1 MASDGKSMKEQ
12 HDLTSGGHHQGKRQ
26 FGNYDLIRRIDM
38 GGMGE
43 VYLAYQRTAFNREVA
58 VKIIRDDL
66 SRDPLARARFFR
78 EAEVS
83 SHLKH
88 DHILPLFEFGEVEDR
103 LFLVTPYISG
113 GTLDQRLQAGP
124 LPVPEVQRLFTA
136 LVQAVAYIHRRDVVH
151 RDLKPSNIL
160 LDNEE
165 ATEQVYMRLIDFGI
179 ATKQGAAASP
189 PLTPADQEMGTLAY
203 MAPER
208 LNGITAPGNDIYSL
222 GVILYQ
228 MLTGRLPGGEAPA
241 SGSLPAPLEAVVQ
254 RCMAAHP
261 ADRYAS
267 ATDVLHAFEQAC
279 QALHAPA
286 VLPAPG
292 SIVLPPPAV
301 VSPQPV
307 HAENILEVR
316 TLRDTGDLPKAQ
328 EDEVFGEVDYVA
340 PTMDIAYAHLG
351 MGAGV
356 NSQERQKP
364 ANVSRGEGGEERR
377 GGPLWSPVVLS
388 RKKKPLFVAI
398 PLLTVLFVM
407 AGVIYFAFPLVVSA
421 SVNISPRVQALQ
433 QVYTI
438 TAQPSQTGIDVA
450 TSSVPAYAK
459 VDNLTGSQTEQ
470 TSDQQCN
477 QFFFSRCRQV
487 VTPGDVENLSSQLR
501 QSLIAQLSAE
511 MDSQLQ
517 ALHATEIGS
526 KQFIDVSASSN
537 PDIGTVSRTV
547 TVTLTEQV
555 SVEYINDMDAQQ
567 LAQMLLAQ
575 ELGPHTTLMNSTV
588 QISRP
593 VVEAVT
599 DLGMATMKV
608 AAAGIEKYQY
618 LSTQLQAILNH
629 IKGMTLADAR
639 AYLRQQPGVDANSV
653 SISIHTTFGDTNT
666 LPGSASQIKIIPIN
680 PTSLPTAALPTL
692 PTPAGSLT
700 PTV

>member
-43 VYLAYQRTAFNREVA
+43 VYLAHQRTAFNREVA

-113 GTLDQRLQAGP
+113 GTLDQRLHAGP
-124 LPVPEVQRLFTA
+124 LPVAEVQQLFTA
-136 LVQAVAYIHRRDVVH
+136 LVRAVAYIHRRGVVH

-208 LNGITAPGNDIYSL
+208 LNGITALSNDIYSL

-228 MLTGRLPGGEAPA
+228 MLTGRLPGGEAPG
-241 SGSLPAPLEAVVQ
+241 SGTLPAPLEAVVQ
-254 RCMAAHP
+254 RCMAANP
-261 ADRYAS
+261 GDRYAS
-267 ATDVLHAFEQAC
+267 ATGVLHAFEQAC

-301 VSPQPV
+301 VSPQPL

-316 TLRDTGDLPKAQ
+316 TLRDTGDLPTAQ
-328 EDEVFGEVDYVA
+328 KDEAFGEVDYVA

-364 ANVSRGEGGEERR
+364 AAAEISVPVPGGKQPAR
-377 GGPLWSPVVLS
+377 GGRS

-398 PLLTVLFVM
+398 PLLTVVVLFVM

-470 TSDQQCN
+470 TSSQQCN
-477 QFFFSRCRQV
+477 QFSFFRCRQV
-487 VTPGDVENLSSQLR
+487 VTPDGVENLSSQLR
-501 QSLIAQLSAE
+501 QSLIAQLSAQ
-511 MDSQLQ
+511 MDSQLR

-526 KQFIDVSASSN
+526 KQFTDLSASSN

-547 TVTLTEQV
+547 TVTLTEQG

-575 ELGPHTTLMNSTV
+575 ELGPNTTLVNSTV
-588 QISRP
+588 QIGRP

-618 LSTQLQAILNH
+618 LSTHLQAILNH

-680 PTSLPTAALPTL
+680 PTSLPTAALPTF